1 MKLII
6 QIPCH
11 NEAETLAETVAELP
25 RDLEGFDEIE
35 CLVVDDGS
43 TDSTVKVARELGVH
57 HIVVL
62 PAHQGLARAFET
74 GLTACLDNNADVIV
88 NTDADNQ
95 YCASGIPS
103 LVAPILKGE
112 ADMVVG
118 ARPIEQLKHFST
130 SKKLLQ
136 KLGSWAVRRF
146 SNTDIPDATS
156 GFRALS
162 REAAQRLNVFSTYSY
177 TLETIIQAGR
187 SNITVASIPVQ
198 TNTPRRESRLIKSV
212 PSYLWQS
219 MLTMVRV
226 FILYKPLRFFVLIG
240 SVFFGAGVLLGM
252 RFTYYYLIGQG
263 EGKIQ
268 SLILA
273 AVLLLMGF
281 QLGVVGL
288 LSDLIATNRRIL
300 EELQAGQR
308 RLEDQRAD
316 EH

>member
-11 NEAETLAETVAELP
+11 NEAETLAETVSELP

-35 CLVVDDGS
+35 FLVVDDGS
-43 TDSTVKVARELGVH
+43 TDATVAVAEELGVH
-57 HIVVL
+57 HIVAL
-62 PAHQGLARAFET
+62 PAHRGLARAFGA
-74 GLTACLDNNADVIV
+74 GLRACLDHEADVIV

-95 YCASGIPS
+95 YCGGDIPS
-103 LVAPILKGE
+103 LVGPILRGE

-118 ARPIEQLKHFST
+118 ARPIEQIRHFST
-130 SKKLLQ
+130 LKKMLQ
-136 KLGSWAVRRF
+136 RMGSWAVRHV
-146 SNTDIPDATS
+146 SNTDVPDATS

-162 REAAQRLNVFSTYSY
+162 REAAQRLNVFSTYTY

-187 SNITVASIPVQ
+187 SDMMVTSVPIQ
-198 TNTPRRESRLIKSV
+198 TNSPLRESRLIKSTPGYV
-212 PSYLWQS
+212 WRSLV
-219 MLTMVRV
+219 TMVRV
-226 FILYKPLRFFVLIG
+226 FIVYKPLRFFMLVG
-240 SVFFGAGVLLGM
+240 SLFFGVGLLLGL
-252 RFTYYYLIGQG
+252 RFTYFYVIGQG
-263 EGKIQ
+263 EGKVQ

-300 EELQAGQR
+300 EELQARQR
-308 RLEDQRAD
+308 RMEDSRRG
-316 EH
+316 